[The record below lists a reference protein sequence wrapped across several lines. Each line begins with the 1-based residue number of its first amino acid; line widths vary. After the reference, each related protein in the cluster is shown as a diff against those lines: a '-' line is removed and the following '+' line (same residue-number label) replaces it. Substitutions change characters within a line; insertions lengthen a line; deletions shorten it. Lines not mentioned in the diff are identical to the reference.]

1 MKHLG
6 NCTPR
11 EFMTQTVKMRR
22 DVEKWLAD
30 TGMSEIRKRVPE
42 GYEKMKPAERAEAIN
57 RQANE
62 NMGDMLWAAME
73 KDPEGTLHVLG
84 LCTFS
89 DAGADDAPAMSE
101 YLGAVLEMM
110 SNEAVRNFFML
121 CLRPA
126 QTSSSED

>member
-1 MKHLG
+1 MKHLA

-11 EFMTQTVKMRR
+11 EFMAQTVKMRR
-22 DVEKWLAD
+22 DVEKWLSE

-62 NMGDMLWAAME
+62 NLGDMAWAAME

-101 YLGAVLEMM
+101 YLGAVLEML

-126 QTSSSED
+126 QISSSEG

>member
-1 MKHLG
+1 MKHLA

-42 GYEKMKPAERAEAIN
+42 GYEKMKPAERSEAIAKQGN
-57 RQANE
+57 DNL
-62 NMGDMLWAAME
+62 GDMVWAAME
-73 KDPEGTLHVLG
+73 KDPEGTLKVLG
-84 LCTFS
+84 MCTFS
-89 DAGADDAPAMSE
+89 DAEADDAPAMSE
-101 YLGAVLEMM
+101 YLSAILEMIA
-110 SNEAVRNFFML
+110 NEAVRSFFML

-126 QTSSSED
+126 RTSSSED